1 MCYVKF
7 EEKQMEAA
15 GNAISAYRLFNGQGN
30 TTDP

>member
-1 MCYVKF
+1 MYYIRF
-7 EEKQMEAA
+7 EEKQKEAA